1 MFLCL
6 FCLKEKCV
14 FQRENSLISATLQM
28 INYAIE
34 YKPNYGWLTV
44 NMRCVKLDLPG
55 IDFHVKRA
63 DEESVRSSKGRSY
76 IVYKRRG
83 AFMSNVAFLWIFS
96 RGMELGVIVLCL
108 LPLRAILRKKVPRL
122 FSYLLWA
129 ALPVNLVYNLGE
141 YIWSKLSRSIVD
153 QVNITPQIIVGE
165 STVQIMRWFW
175 VFGSVIVVIGMLVSY
190 IVLLRRLVGSI
201 RLRKGVYLTDRIGVP
216 FTLGLLRPKIYL
228 PYSLKEEY
236 YESVILHEC
245 VHINRRDVWMK
256 YLAVGILGLFWF
268 QPILWFAYRL
278 FVNDMEEACDETVLR
293 QKGTGFREE
302 YARSLLEVS
311 DTSERVRG
319 AAIGYGTGVIK
330 SRIRHIMNYEKAET
344 KKCVVAILVCCLF
357 MILAVPISWQ
367 VPRVVRP
374 SKEENKTTG
383 MSATGTGIT
392 KMEIVTEGYEE

>member
-1 MFLCL
+1 
-6 FCLKEKCV
+6 
-14 FQRENSLISATLQM
+14 M

-129 ALPVNLVYNLGE
+129 ALPVNLVYNLV
-141 YIWSKLSRSIVD
+141 ICFIKLINHRVVD
-153 QVNITPQIIVGE
+153 RVYQSLE
-165 STVQIMRWFW
+165 
-175 VFGSVIVVIGMLVSY
+175 IVVDERVIQVMRGCWCIGSLVVMIGMIGSY
-190 IVLLRRLVGSI
+190 IVFLRRLVGSI
-201 RLRKGVYLTDRIGVP
+201 RLRKGVYLTDRIREP

-268 QPILWFAYRL
+268 QPVLWFAYRL

-311 DTSERVRG
+311 DAGGTARG
-319 AAIGYGTGVIK
+319 VVLGYGAGVIK
-330 SRIRHIMNYEKAET
+330 SRIRHIMNYEKAEA
-344 KKCVVAILVCCLF
+344 KKCIIAVLVCCLF

-367 VPRVVRP
+367 VPRVVKP
-374 SKEENKTTG
+374 NKKEGVSTE

-392 KMEIVTEGYEE
+392 RKEIVTEEYDE

>member
-1 MFLCL
+1 
-6 FCLKEKCV
+6 
-14 FQRENSLISATLQM
+14 
-28 INYAIE
+28 
-34 YKPNYGWLTV
+34 
-44 NMRCVKLDLPG
+44 
-55 IDFHVKRA
+55 
-63 DEESVRSSKGRSY
+63 
-76 IVYKRRG
+76 
-83 AFMSNVAFLWIFS
+83 MSNVAFLWIFS

-153 QVNITPQIIVGE
+153 HVNITPQIIVGE
-165 STVQIMRWFW
+165 NTVQTMRWFW
-175 VFGSVIVVIGMLVSY
+175 SFGSVIVVTGMLGSY

-268 QPILWFAYRL
+268 QPILWFAYRV

-293 QKGTGFREE
+293 KKGTGFREE

-311 DTSERVRG
+311 DAGERVQG
-319 AAIGYGTGVIK
+319 VALGYGAGVIK
-330 SRIRHIMNYEKAET
+330 SRIRHVMNYEKAET
-344 KKCVVAILVCCLF
+344 GKCIIALLVCCLF

-374 SKEENKTTG
+374 SKEEGISTEISISGRELQKIEIITDDNK
-383 MSATGTGIT
+383 
-392 KMEIVTEGYEE
+392 